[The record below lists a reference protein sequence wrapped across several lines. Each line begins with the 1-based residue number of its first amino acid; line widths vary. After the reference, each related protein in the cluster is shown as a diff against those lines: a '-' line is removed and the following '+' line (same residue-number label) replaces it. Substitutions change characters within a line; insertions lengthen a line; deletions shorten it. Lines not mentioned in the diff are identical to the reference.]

1 MAIAEAMRDLTKDIA
16 ASYDL
21 RVAGIGEIKK
31 EVKGLQGEAQELVK
45 GFHSS
50 HEEMAAK
57 LREELSKSKGSL
69 KTDVRGMLNDFQTA
83 HKQASAELREELSEA
98 EKNRKSE
105 VEGILRDAQELVKGF
120 HSSHEEMAAK
130 LREELSEA
138 EKNRKSEVEGILR
151 DAQELVKDFS
161 VTRGQ
166 ASGQLRKELEEHRR
180 EIKSETAEI
189 LNDARKARGETKADL
204 KEASAA
210 WQGLAS
216 TMQQKRAGIKV
227 ALKVEEAK
235 VEVSEEEAVAKA
247 EPAAVTPE
255 IAGLKDRVFEYLA
268 DHPDGTRMVELEREF
283 DVARIQMARMLKN
296 LMGDNKVEKRDLLYF
311 AI

>member
-83 HKQASAELREELSEA
+83 HKQASAE
-98 EKNRKSE
+98 
-105 VEGILRDAQELVKGF
+105 
-120 HSSHEEMAAK
+120 